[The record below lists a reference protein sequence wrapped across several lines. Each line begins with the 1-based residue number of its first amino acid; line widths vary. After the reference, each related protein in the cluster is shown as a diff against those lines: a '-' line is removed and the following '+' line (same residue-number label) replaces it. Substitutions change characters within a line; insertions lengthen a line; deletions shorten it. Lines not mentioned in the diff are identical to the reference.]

1 MNASPDAF
9 GGAASVPAPAELAA
23 ALPLHVRATIARL
36 FAHGHETVAV
46 GGGVRDALLGRPVHG
61 LWDLATAA
69 TPAQVMALY
78 PAAIPTG
85 VEHGTVTLPHAAGAI
100 EVTSYRTDIGA
111 TDARHPDRV
120 EFGVSLPGDLARRD
134 FTVNALAYDPGR
146 ELLIDTTG
154 GRADLAARV
163 LRAVGD
169 PVARFRED
177 ALRPLRAA
185 RLAAVLEFAVE
196 PATRDALGAVADLV
210 SRLSQERVRDE
221 VGRMLLAPR
230 PSLGFVLL
238 RDSGLLPLLLPELA
252 ACVGVTQNRHHAF
265 DVYEHT
271 VRAVDAAPRVAR
283 LRWAALAHDLG
294 KPATRVGLDN
304 GEATF
309 HGHPQVGA
317 DIADRMLERLRLPR
331 EEREAIVLLVREH
344 LFDYRAEWS
353 DAAVRRF
360 VRRVGI
366 DALPSLFA
374 LRRADAAATR
384 PGAPDLAAL
393 EAFIARIALV
403 LAPRPPL
410 AVRDLAVDGGDV
422 LRVLAVSPGPAVG
435 RALALLLEEA
445 LDDPAT
451 NVRAHQ
457 LARLENLARELRGGT
472 AGGSP

>member
-1 MNASPDAF
+1 MNASSDAF
-9 GGAASVPAPAELAA
+9 GGAPSVPAPAVLAA
-23 ALPLHVRATIARL
+23 ALPPHVREVIAHLAAR
-36 FAHGHETVAV
+36 GHETVAV
-46 GGGVRDALLGRPVHG
+46 GGGVRDALLGRPVRG

-69 TPAQVMALY
+69 TPPQVIALF
-78 PAAIPTG
+78 PSAIPTG

-111 TDARHPDRV
+111 SDARHPDRV
-120 EFGVSLPGDLARRD
+120 EFGVSLAGDLARRD

-146 ELLIDTTG
+146 ELLVDSTG
-154 GRADLAARV
+154 GRADLAARL

-185 RLAAVLEFAVE
+185 RLAAVLEFEVE

-210 SRLSQERVRDE
+210 PRLSQERVRDE
-221 VGRMLLAPR
+221 VGRMLLAPS
-230 PSLGFVLL
+230 PSVGFALL

-271 VRAVDAAPRVAR
+271 VRAVDAAPPEPR

-294 KPATRVGLDN
+294 KPATRVALAD

-309 HGHPQVGA
+309 HGHPQVGG
-317 DIADRMLERLRLPR
+317 DIVDRMLERLRLPR
-331 EEREAIVLLVREH
+331 DERTAIVLLVREH
-344 LFDYRAEWS
+344 LFDYRAEWT

-366 DALPSLFA
+366 EALPALFA

-384 PGAPDLAAL
+384 PEAPDLAAL
-393 EAFIARIALV
+393 DAFVARLAVV
-403 LAPRPPL
+403 LAPQPPL

-422 LRVLAVSPGPAVG
+422 LRILEVSPGPAVG
-435 RALALLLEEA
+435 RALARLLEEA

-451 NVRAHQ
+451 NQRVHQ
-457 LARLENLARELRGGT
+457 LARLEDLARETRGGS
-472 AGGSP
+472 AGGSS